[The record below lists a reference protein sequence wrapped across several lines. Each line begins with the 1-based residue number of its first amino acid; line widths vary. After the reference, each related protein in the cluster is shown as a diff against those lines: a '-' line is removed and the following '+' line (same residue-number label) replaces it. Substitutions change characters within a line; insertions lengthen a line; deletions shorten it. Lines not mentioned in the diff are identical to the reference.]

1 MRVTNKMLSNNF
13 LRDMNVNI
21 KNLSKLQQQM
31 ASGKEISR
39 PSDDPFK
46 ISRSMQLHSDIDA
59 NKMYNDNIKDTINWL
74 DTTDTS
80 LGQAGDVLQR
90 VRELLVSAGNATYDS
105 NQKKAIKDEINQKVG
120 QIAQIMNTNFDGR
133 YLFGGTRGTT
143 KPMESVINASTNN
156 TDLVYHNK
164 AGGVLET
171 DPKAILTATL
181 KTQMSAAG
189 ASAAEVVAVT
199 SAVAGAIDI
208 DATTADVGAVPITTP
223 GVQTLVNSIVSTA
236 NINIIKNTA
245 AAAVIEYNQM
255 GSKINVEISQ
265 GVTIDYNVNAND
277 MLQFTESGINY
288 DLRAIF
294 TKITNHLDGKTDTG
308 SVPITGTDPNPTS
321 QIITTDLQ
329 AITDAI
335 SNTLKLRSEV
345 GAKQNRMDGAK
356 TKNED
361 ESFNMTDILSHI
373 EDIDITQ
380 KTMEYYTMQTVYMA
394 SLQTSAK
401 IIQPSLLDYLR

>member
-21 KNLSKLQQQM
+21 QNLGKLQQQM

-46 ISRSMQLHSDIDA
+46 VSRAMQLHNDIDT
-59 NKMYNDNIKDTINWL
+59 NKQYNGNIKDTINWL

-90 VRELLVSAGNATYDS
+90 VRELLVSAGNAAYGP
-105 NQKKAIKDEINQKVG
+105 NEKKAVKDEINQKVG
-120 QIAQIMNTNFDGR
+120 QLSQIMNTNFDGR

-143 KPMESVINASTNN
+143 KPVDTVINATTNN
-156 TDLVYHNK
+156 TDLVYYQK
-164 AGGVLET
+164 GGGVL
-171 DPKAILTATL
+171 DP
-181 KTQMSAAG
+181 
-189 ASAAEVVAVT
+189 
-199 SAVAGAIDI
+199 
-208 DATTADVGAVPITTP
+208 
-223 GVQTLVNSIVSTA
+223 LVNT
-236 NINIIKNTA
+236 T
-245 AAAVIEYNQM
+245 EFNQM
-255 GSKINVEISQ
+255 GAKINVEISQ
-265 GVTIDYNVNAND
+265 GVTLDYNVNAND

-288 DLRAIF
+288 DLRGIF

-308 SVPITGTDPNPTS
+308 GIPVIGTDPDPIV
-321 QIITTDLQ
+321 QLATTDLQ

-335 SNTLKLRSEV
+335 NNTLRLRSEV
-345 GAKQNRMDGAK
+345 GAKQNRMDSAK